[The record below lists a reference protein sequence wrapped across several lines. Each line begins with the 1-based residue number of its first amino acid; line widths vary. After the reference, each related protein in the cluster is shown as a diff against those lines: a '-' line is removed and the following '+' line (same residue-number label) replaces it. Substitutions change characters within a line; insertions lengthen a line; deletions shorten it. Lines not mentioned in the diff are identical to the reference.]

1 MLELVDPE
9 PETVVLELVVVV
21 PRLEAAKCCSY
32 KDSDT
37 QGVAPSHTCCHQ
49 KLDENLLDSRS
60 GPYERYTL
68 VTDY

>member
-32 KDSDT
+32 KDSNT
-37 QGVAPSHTCCHQ
+37 QGVASSRIFWRQ
-49 KLDENLLDSRS
+49 KLEDNLLDSRS
-60 GPYERYTL
+60 RPCECYIL
-68 VTDY
+68 VTNC

>member
-37 QGVAPSHTCCHQ
+37 QGVASSSMCWHQ
-49 KLDENLLDSRS
+49 KLDDNLLDSRS
-60 GPYERYTL
+60 GPCEWYIPA
-68 VTDY
+68 TDY